1 MTHFE
6 PEGEPEDTADLRNA
20 AVKAL
25 QSAVRQH
32 DPHEF
37 DRLTRHAL
45 GLLQRARVI
54 GHGLACRDRR
64 DAGCAGRKRDG
75 ENRGYWR
82 TKQVEGQIHRHALSA
97 IFVEG
102 TLSMSKTLLIS
113 TDLVG
118 LAVTGFLQGAV
129 AAHSRSLSHL

>member
-45 GLLQRARVI
+45 GLLQRARAI
-54 GHGLACRDRR
+54 GRRLRAGTGGTPAAREENGMEKTEDIGEPSKLRVKFTGTPCRLFS
-64 DAGCAGRKRDG
+64 
-75 ENRGYWR
+75 WR
-82 TKQVEGQIHRHALSA
+82 AR
-97 IFVEG
+97 
-102 TLSMSKTLLIS
+102 
-113 TDLVG
+113 
-118 LAVTGFLQGAV
+118 
-129 AAHSRSLSHL
+129 

>member
-6 PEGEPEDTADLRNA
+6 PEDPTNLRNA

-45 GLLQRARVI
+45 RLLQRARAI
-54 GHGLACRDRR
+54 GHGLRARTGGTRSVR
-64 DAGCAGRKRDG
+64 A
-75 ENRGYWR
+75 ENE
-82 TKQVEGQIHRHALSA
+82 VEKTEDIDEPTNKSRVK
-97 IFVEG
+97 FTG
-102 TLSMSKTLLIS
+102 TLCQLFSWR
-113 TDLVG
+113 
-118 LAVTGFLQGAV
+118 A
-129 AAHSRSLSHL
+129 R